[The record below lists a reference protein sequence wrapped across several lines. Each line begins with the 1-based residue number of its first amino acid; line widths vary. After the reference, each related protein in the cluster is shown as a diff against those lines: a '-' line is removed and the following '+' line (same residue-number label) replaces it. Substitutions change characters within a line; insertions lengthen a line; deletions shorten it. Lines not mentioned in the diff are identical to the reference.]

1 MLPRSNPITET
12 APPPSPIP
20 TGKGSRSASNEPFA
34 RFLDGSLQV
43 PPLSLPKTTTARRSV
58 PAAVDL
64 RSLVSGAGDPVDRI
78 LRSAKDFGAFRIV
91 DHGISVDELRLV
103 IGEDERV
110 FGDLERQRKM
120 WIKCRDKG
128 GSEYERRVI
137 GDERYGELS
146 VNMRHVASKIEA
158 IAEQLNQILCENS
171 GEKSDQAKIF
181 EGEESVLSLNS
192 FMEQNQLSLKYDEK
206 ESKFCEEYFMSLHI
220 PFEHCLI
227 YVQSEIQLLPF
238 EAGPE
243 ALVVT
248 IGKQLEV
255 IFL

>member
-1 MLPRSNPITET
+1 MCVI
-12 APPPSPIP
+12 
-20 TGKGSRSASNEPFA
+20 
-34 RFLDGSLQV
+34 SL
-43 PPLSLPKTTTARRSV
+43 
-58 PAAVDL
+58 
-64 RSLVSGAGDPVDRI
+64 
-78 LRSAKDFGAFRIV
+78 AF
-91 DHGISVDELRLV
+91 
-103 IGEDERV
+103 
-110 FGDLERQRKM
+110 
-120 WIKCRDKG
+120 
-128 GSEYERRVI
+128 
-137 GDERYGELS
+137 S
-146 VNMRHVASKIEA
+146 VNMRHVASKLEA
-158 IAEQLNQILCENS
+158 IAEQLNRILCENS

-206 ESKFCEEYFMSLHI
+206 ESKLCEEYFMSLHI